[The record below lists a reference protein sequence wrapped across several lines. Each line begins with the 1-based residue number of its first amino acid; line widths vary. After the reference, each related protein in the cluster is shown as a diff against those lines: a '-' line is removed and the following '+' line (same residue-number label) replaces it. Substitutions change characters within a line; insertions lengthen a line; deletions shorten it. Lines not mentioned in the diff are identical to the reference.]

1 MKISYN
7 WLSQYI
13 HLEESP
19 EEVSELLTSV
29 GLEVEG
35 IESFESLRGGLKG
48 LFVGEV
54 KEKWQHPN
62 ADRLNCTKVD
72 VGSGELL
79 SIVCGAPNVAVGQ
92 KVIVATVGTLL
103 YSEDGA
109 PFEIKKSK
117 IRGEVSEGM
126 ICAEDEIGVG
136 QSHDGIMVLP
146 EDAKIGTPAAQIFKI
161 ESDTVFEIGLTPNRA
176 DAASHFGVA
185 RDLKAVLAQR
195 KNKKI
200 ELCRPSVD
208 DFSPAE
214 TSRVISV
221 KVENEEA
228 CPRYVGVT
236 ISDLKVEPSPSWLQN
251 KLKAVGVRPIN
262 NVVDVTN
269 YINHAFGQ
277 PLHAFDASKIDGDE
291 VIVKTLSKGT
301 KFTTLDDE
309 ERELNDNDLMICNK
323 TEGMC
328 IAGVFGGSKSG
339 VTESTTEVFL
349 EAAYFNPVWVRK
361 TAKRQAIHSDASFRF
376 ERGIDPNITAYA
388 AKLAAKMIAELGQGK
403 ITSDISDTHPN
414 DFPNFEVTYRLD
426 KANAFIGH
434 DIPDAD
440 IQRILEGLD
449 IEIAEKQGREWTLSI
464 PPFKVDVTREAD
476 VVEEVLRI
484 YGYDAIPFTTQIK
497 SSIGDIK
504 PSADT
509 LAKKAITELL
519 VGNGFLE
526 CMSNSMVDERYG
538 ALSAEWSESAIVHV
552 NNPLSSEMGIMRPA
566 MVFSVLQSAAY
577 NLNRQ
582 QNNLKQFEFGNIY
595 RQSEKGFFEEHR
607 LGIAVSGSQISD
619 SWRLADTPADW
630 NFLRGSLEQIFYRLG
645 ISSSKLK
652 ASETSNDWFEY
663 GMDWNLGDKVVITA
677 GKISDQM
684 KKAFEIKQKDVFYLE
699 MRWSDVVKL
708 RQESISI
715 GDLPKYPAVRRDLA
729 LLVDQALNY
738 AELER
743 LAYQTER
750 KLLKSVTLFDVYEG
764 KGLPEGKKS
773 YALAFS
779 LRDEHKTLTDKEVD
793 KTMNRL
799 LERFK
804 REVGAELRG

>member
-1 MKISYN
+1 
-7 WLSQYI
+7 
-13 HLEESP
+13 
-19 EEVSELLTSV
+19 
-29 GLEVEG
+29 
-35 IESFESLRGGLKG
+35 
-48 LFVGEV
+48 
-54 KEKWQHPN
+54 
-62 ADRLNCTKVD
+62 
-72 VGSGELL
+72 
-79 SIVCGAPNVAVGQ
+79 
-92 KVIVATVGTLL
+92 
-103 YSEDGA
+103 
-109 PFEIKKSK
+109 
-117 IRGEVSEGM
+117 
-126 ICAEDEIGVG
+126 
-136 QSHDGIMVLP
+136 
-146 EDAKIGTPAAQIFKI
+146 
-161 ESDTVFEIGLTPNRA
+161 
-176 DAASHFGVA
+176 
-185 RDLKAVLAQR
+185 
-195 KNKKI
+195 
-200 ELCRPSVD
+200 
-208 DFSPAE
+208 
-214 TSRVISV
+214 
-221 KVENEEA
+221 
-228 CPRYVGVT
+228 
-236 ISDLKVEPSPSWLQN
+236 
-251 KLKAVGVRPIN
+251 
-262 NVVDVTN
+262 
-269 YINHAFGQ
+269 
-277 PLHAFDASKIDGDE
+277 
-291 VIVKTLSKGT
+291 
-301 KFTTLDDE
+301 
-309 ERELNDNDLMICNK
+309 
-323 TEGMC
+323 
-328 IAGVFGGSKSG
+328 
-339 VTESTTEVFL
+339 
-349 EAAYFNPVWVRK
+349 
-361 TAKRQAIHSDASFRF
+361 
-376 ERGIDPNITAYA
+376 
-388 AKLAAKMIAELGQGK
+388 
-403 ITSDISDTHPN
+403 
-414 DFPNFEVTYRLD
+414 
-426 KANAFIGH
+426 
-434 DIPDAD
+434 
-440 IQRILEGLD
+440 
-449 IEIAEKQGREWTLSI
+449 
-464 PPFKVDVTREAD
+464 
-476 VVEEVLRI
+476 
-484 YGYDAIPFTTQIK
+484 
-497 SSIGDIK
+497 
-504 PSADT
+504 
-509 LAKKAITELL
+509 
-519 VGNGFLE
+519 
-526 CMSNSMVDERYG
+526 MSNSMVDERYG